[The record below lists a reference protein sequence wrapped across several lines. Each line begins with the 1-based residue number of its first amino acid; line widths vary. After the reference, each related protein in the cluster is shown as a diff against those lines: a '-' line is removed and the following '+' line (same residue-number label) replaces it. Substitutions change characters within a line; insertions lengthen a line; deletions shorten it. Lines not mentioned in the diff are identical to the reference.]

1 MDFFLLQSNYTPIK
15 KRKKKK
21 KKRLGKK
28 GRKTKVF
35 GPNKERDNTFYTVL
49 IVYQNRKFR
58 KGFTTCLILK

>member
-1 MDFFLLQSNYTPIK
+1 MDFFFVAKQLYSNK
-15 KRKKKK
+15 KKKEKK